1 MLKDFFTTLGTGAL
15 DKVLHAVLVLVIGLL
30 IIRVVTK
37 LLQGGLEKSHLEKA
51 AHSLILSLAK
61 VAMYILLGLSV
72 ASSLGIDVTGI
83 VALASVLTL
92 AVSLSLQNMLTNV
105 IGGFTILS
113 THPFHSGDYVE
124 IAGQSGTVQEIN
136 MTYTRL
142 ATFDNKLISI
152 PNSAVVAAQIVN
164 YSAADTRRVDIP
176 VSDWGIDFLVS
187 SANKCIQGVPGFSF
201 ILCRRDKLLSSE
213 GKARSLSL
221 DLLDQWKGMEKDGK
235 WRFTSPTHV
244 VLAFSK
250 ALDELEA
257 EGGIPARHRR
267 YAENNRLLIEKM
279 RAMGFAPYI
288 DGSRQGPIITTFFYP
303 AGVPFQFS
311 EFYTYIKERGYVL
324 YPGKLTDA
332 DTFRVGNIGEIYPED
347 IEKLASIIAGF
358 LAAHKEEIA

>member
-1 MLKDFFTTLGTGAL
+1 MLKDFFTALGTGAL
-15 DKVLHAVLVLVIGLL
+15 NKVLHAVLVLVIGLL

-72 ASSLGIDVTGI
+72 ASSLDIDVTGI

-113 THPFHSGDYVE
+113 THPFRSGDYVE

-176 VSDWGIDFLVS
+176 VSASYDAPTQKVIDALVQAGTMDNVLLTPAPSACVS
-187 SANKCIQGVPGFSF
+187 SYGDSAIAYTLRVWVKTEDYWDVYFALTQRVKDVFDEQGIAMTYPHLNVH
-201 ILCRRDKLLSSE
+201 
-213 GKARSLSL
+213 L
-221 DLLDQWKGMEKDGK
+221 DN
-235 WRFTSPTHV
+235 S
-244 VLAFSK
+244 
-250 ALDELEA
+250 
-257 EGGIPARHRR
+257 
-267 YAENNRLLIEKM
+267 N
-279 RAMGFAPYI
+279 FAP
-288 DGSRQGPIITTFFYP
+288 R
-303 AGVPFQFS
+303 
-311 EFYTYIKERGYVL
+311 
-324 YPGKLTDA
+324 
-332 DTFRVGNIGEIYPED
+332 FRRR
-347 IEKLASIIAGF
+347 S
-358 LAAHKEEIA
+358 AH